1 MNEKEG
7 RALLA
12 ERSKQ
17 TVAELKRMILHAE
30 AGRLPVFVAV
40 YQIIP
45 ASGDGG
51 NGHGVMAHVI
61 GPEAWALAAV
71 GQLHSVMARV
81 VGSLPEGGTRIPQA
95 GAALMEAIEEILKA
109 ERGCAHAHLAF
120 VSQLRCPNRGRSS
133 CVAIRP
139 APRRRI
145 VRAAA
150 TTRERGGRMPSRVAA
165 LKPK

>member
-17 TVAELKRMILHAE
+17 TVSELKRMILLAE

-51 NGHGVMAHVI
+51 NGHGVMAHVM
-61 GPEAWALAAV
+61 GPEAWALAVV
-71 GQLHSVMARV
+71 GQLESVKARV
-81 VGSLPEGGTRIPQA
+81 VEGLPEGGDEHP
-95 GAALMEAIEEILKA
+95 GPELL
-109 ERGCAHAHLAF
+109 
-120 VSQLRCPNRGRSS
+120 
-133 CVAIRP
+133 
-139 APRRRI
+139 
-145 VRAAA
+145 
-150 TTRERGGRMPSRVAA
+150 
-165 LKPK
+165 